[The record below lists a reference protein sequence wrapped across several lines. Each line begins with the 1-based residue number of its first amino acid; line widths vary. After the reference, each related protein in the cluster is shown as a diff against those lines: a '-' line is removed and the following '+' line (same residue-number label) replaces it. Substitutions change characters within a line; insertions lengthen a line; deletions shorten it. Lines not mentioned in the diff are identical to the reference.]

1 MDKMPLAINTGD
13 SSLRSR
19 ITVIKGL
26 VGLLTLGLLV
36 SCTTNVQVEGSVPTP
51 LVAKI
56 PANVAIFYDEKFKN
70 FVHTEELDT
79 EGTWNI
85 NLGEKNLEFFRNL
98 SNAMF
103 SSVTEVDSH
112 EMTPEQQVQ
121 FDGLIIPTIDEYG
134 FLTPNI
140 GVLPFYSVSIRYQVL
155 ILNKQNERVA
165 KYEVVGY
172 GKSEGNSF
180 TAGDAVG
187 DATMLAI
194 RDGGQQ
200 IAVELRHQPAI
211 IEWLSQRNLD

>member
-1 MDKMPLAINTGD
+1 M
-13 SSLRSR
+13 RSTMAVMKLL
-19 ITVIKGL
+19 IS
-26 VGLLTLGLLV
+26 LLTLGLTI

-56 PANVAIFYDEKFKN
+56 PANVAVYYDENFKT

-103 SSVTEVDSH
+103 SSVTEVDSP
-112 EMTPEQQVQ
+112 ELTPEQQVQ

-134 FLTPNI
+134 FLTPKI

-155 ILNKQNERVA
+155 VLGKQNQRVA

-211 IEWLSQRNLD
+211 IEWLKQRNLD

>member
-1 MDKMPLAINTGD
+1 MLKFNKTAMKLLI
-13 SSLRSR
+13 
-19 ITVIKGL
+19 GL
-26 VGLLTLGLLV
+26 STLCLVV

-51 LVAKI
+51 LVARM
-56 PANVAIFYDEKFKN
+56 PANVAIYYDENFKN
-70 FVHTEELDT
+70 FVHSEDLDT
-79 EGTWNI
+79 EGNWNI
-85 NLGEKNLEFFRNL
+85 DLGEKNLEFFRNL

-103 SSVTEVDSH
+103 TSVTEVSSS
-112 EMTPEQQVQ
+112 ELTPEQQNQ

-134 FLTPNI
+134 FLTPNV

-155 ILNKQNERVA
+155 ILNNQNERVA

-180 TAGDAVG
+180 TAGGAVG

-211 IEWLSQRNLD
+211 IDWLKRQNIEL